1 MITLWELTNF
11 TAALVLP
18 PGLLIVIALIA
29 VSLLG
34 VAPRFGRWTATLA
47 LAALYVLS
55 TPIVGRELLQSI
67 EVPYVDPAND
77 KRGGAIVVLG
87 GGSYFRAPEYGHDT
101 VSGATLERLRYAA
114 HLHRRIKKPI
124 LVSSGN
130 PVRADSTEG
139 SQMQATLKDFG
150 VMATWVEEGS
160 KNTFENAR
168 LTYRILE
175 RSGIK
180 TIYLVTNAWH
190 MPRARFAFERAGF
203 TVVPAATGF
212 KTTMRLML
220 LDFVPSVSGMAQ
232 SWTFFHEVV
241 GLAWYRLKFAVSKA

>member
-1 MITLWELTNF
+1 LISIWELTNF
-11 TAALVLP
+11 TATLVLP
-18 PGLLIVIALIA
+18 PGLLIVLGLIG
-29 VSLLG
+29 VSLLR
-34 VAPRFGRWTATLA
+34 VAPRFGRWLATGA
-47 LAALYVLS
+47 LVALYVLS
-55 TPIVGRELLQSI
+55 MPVVGRALLQSI
-67 EVPYVDPAND
+67 EAPYVDPAAD
-77 KRGGAIVVLG
+77 RRGGAIVVLG

-139 SQMQATLKDFG
+139 SQMQATLRDFG

-160 KNTFENAR
+160 KNTLENAR
-168 LTYRILE
+168 LSYRILE

-190 MPRARFAFERAGF
+190 IPRARLAFEHAGF
-203 TVVPAATGF
+203 TVIPAGTAF
-212 KTTMRLML
+212 KTSVRLML
-220 LDFVPSVSGMAQ
+220 LDFVPTASGLNQ
-232 SWTFFHEVV
+232 SWIFFHEVV
-241 GLAWYRLKFAVSKA
+241 GIAWYRLRIAMGKS